1 MKKTI
6 PRHIII
12 NLLKSSEKKRKIF
25 KAGRGNNDG
34 LNTQGIETDD
44 SRFLVRNNAKSSHN
58 SYIFKILKN
67 RVAN

>member
-25 KAGRGNNDG
+25 KAGRGNNDR
-34 LNTQGIETDD
+34 LHTQGTKIDD
-44 SRFLVRNNAKSSHN
+44 S
-58 SYIFKILKN
+58 
-67 RVAN
+67 

>member
-25 KAGRGNNDG
+25 KAGRGNNDR
-34 LNTQGIETDD
+34 LHTQGTKTDD
-44 SRFLVRNNAKSSHN
+44 R
-58 SYIFKILKN
+58 
-67 RVAN
+67 